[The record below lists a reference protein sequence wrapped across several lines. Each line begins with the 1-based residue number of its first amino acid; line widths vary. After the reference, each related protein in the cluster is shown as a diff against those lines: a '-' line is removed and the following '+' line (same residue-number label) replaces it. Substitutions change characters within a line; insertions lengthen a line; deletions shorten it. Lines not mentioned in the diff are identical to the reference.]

1 MSKRRKPFNVI
12 VKFQEGEPSQ
22 EEQTKALFKFMAVVL
37 EGYKTLLEKNH
48 EAVTEE
54 DKNNIKDCLPLLPC
68 IKRIAE
74 KRENNDNLS

>member
-1 MSKRRKPFNVI
+1 MRKRKKLNVI
-12 VKFQEGEPSQ
+12 VRFQEGEPSQ
-22 EEQTKALFKFMAVVL
+22 EEQTKALFEFMDVVL

-48 EAVTEE
+48 EALTEE

-74 KRENNDNLS
+74 KRENNDNLF